1 MVAAFQAVD
10 ESHDVIVKGCGG
22 EFSLSDTPR
31 AGEVLHDRYRI
42 LGFVDSGGTA
52 DVYLAKDQDVDE
64 LVVIKQLSRK
74 MAGDPRVREHFLR
87 EATTAKSIDH
97 ANVVRVLD
105 VVEPADDSPFL
116 VLEALAGETLGDYLR
131 REGALSAELALRFA
145 AQAAYALQAAH
156 EAGIV
161 HRDVKPDN
169 LFLVGEIGTPRLLKL
184 IDFGM
189 AHVEHVP
196 GASESVVLGTVQYMA
211 PEQVLTEPV
220 DARTDVYGLGVVMF
234 RMVTGHLPFD
244 SEPTADM
251 LRHQLF
257 STPPPASWLADDL
270 NPMVDAL
277 ILRAMRKN
285 PANRHEHMAAFLRE
299 LEEALGPSQG
309 PKEESLRVTPDVY
322 EPRSEAGS
330 TALRTLAKRF
340 GRFASLPDSLEVKP

>member
-1 MVAAFQAVD
+1 
-10 ESHDVIVKGCGG
+10 
-22 EFSLSDTPR
+22 
-31 AGEVLHDRYRI
+31 VLQERYEI

-52 DVYLAKDQDVDE
+52 DVYLAQDQDAND

-87 EATTAKSIDH
+87 EATTAKSIEH
-97 ANVVRVLD
+97 PHVVRVLD

-131 REGALSAELALRFA
+131 REGALRAEPALRFA
-145 AQAAYALQAAH
+145 AQAAYALQASH
-156 EAGIV
+156 GAGIV

-169 LFLVGEIGTPRLLKL
+169 LFLVGELGNPRLLKL

-257 STPPPASWLADDL
+257 SAPPPASWLADDL
-270 NPMVDAL
+270 SPLVDAL
-277 ILRAMRKN
+277 ILRAMRKH
-285 PANRHEHMAAFLRE
+285 PANRHQHMGAFLQE
-299 LEEALGPSQG
+299 LEEALGPGEQAKDDRLAVS
-309 PKEESLRVTPDVY
+309 PDVY
-322 EPRSEAGS
+322 EPQSESGR

-340 GRFASLPDSLEVKP
+340 GRFASLPDSALVEP